1 MISGTRRK
9 TDGLLKGELRDAVKL
24 CTEKKPSEN
33 LLYSLHMFNCH
44 LWKQDTATTQLF
56 LPNASGFMGEPIVC
70 ASLSQKHRAFHV
82 PHPSAQGRQ
91 HLSVKEPE
99 PEEEETT
106 GRERLRPRK
115 SRRAP
120 ALGEGQAAHHHTTK
134 KIKGSGP
141 QGTRRMCAFAAGK
154 MLQCKN
160 KQSCHRVRK
169 AHSSCCSLLLG
180 SEWARW

>member
-1 MISGTRRK
+1 MQLSSAQRRNCQKTCFIPCTCLTVISGNRTRPRH
-9 TDGLLKGELRDAVKL
+9 
-24 CTEKKPSEN
+24 S
-33 LLYSLHMFNCH
+33 
-44 LWKQDTATTQLF
+44 F

-70 ASLSQKHRAFHV
+70 ASLSQRHRAFHV

-115 SRRAP
+115 GRRAP
-120 ALGEGQAAHHHTTK
+120 ALGEGHAAHHHTTK

-141 QGTRRMCAFAAGK
+141 QRARWMCAFAAGK
-154 MLQCKN
+154 MLQFKN
-160 KQSCHRVRK
+160 KQSCHRVHK
-169 AHSSCCSLLLG
+169 AHSSCCSLLLS